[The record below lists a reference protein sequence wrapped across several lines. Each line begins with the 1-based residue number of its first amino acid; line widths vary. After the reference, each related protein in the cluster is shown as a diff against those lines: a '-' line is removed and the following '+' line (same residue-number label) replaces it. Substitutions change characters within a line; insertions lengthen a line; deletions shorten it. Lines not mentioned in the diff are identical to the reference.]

1 MRNINLVVVHH
12 SASGRDVT
20 TREMIKKWHLTHG
33 YSDIGYHYIITGDG
47 KLHVG
52 RPAEKIGAHALGYN
66 TNSLGVCLTG
76 NFETEEPS
84 EAQINTL
91 IQVLA
96 TLCKRHELTTDQIK
110 GHNLLNQTACP
121 GKNLISKF
129 AIIKK
134 AIKEYLK

>member
-20 TREMIKKWHLTHG
+20 TREMIKKWHLAHG

-96 TLCKRHELTTDQIK
+96 TLCKRHDLTTDQIK